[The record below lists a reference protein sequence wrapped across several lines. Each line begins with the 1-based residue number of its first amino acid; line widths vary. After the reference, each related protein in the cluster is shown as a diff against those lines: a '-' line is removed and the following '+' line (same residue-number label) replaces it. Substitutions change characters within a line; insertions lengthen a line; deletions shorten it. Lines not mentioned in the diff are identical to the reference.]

1 MEPLCNSKKVSK
13 FFAILANLDRTSQKR
28 YAKRNEF
35 STRYGHCEQ
44 EVFVERTIGKWFRDK
59 CFIWIENAE
68 TGFYQEDEL
77 NSYNQIPVKYKQ
89 VRYIQVMRPEYI
101 LGYGNKIR
109 VRFYDASRPSLLN
122 NEIEL
127 GHNEAL
133 ELTAEKISPAKFKS
147 ILKLFVHT
155 EKEVKLEKEKLG
167 K

>member
-1 MEPLCNSKKVSK
+1 MEPLFNSYKVSK
-13 FFAILANLDRTSQKR
+13 FFATLASLDRTSQKR

-44 EVFVERTIGKWFRDK
+44 EVFVERTIGKWFKDK

-77 NSYNQIPVKYKQ
+77 NSTNQIPIKYKQ
-89 VRYIQVMRPEYI
+89 VRYIQIMRPEYV

-122 NEIEL
+122 NEIEID
-127 GHNEAL
+127 HNVAL
-133 ELTAEKISPAKFKS
+133 VFLAEEITPAKFKS
-147 ILKLFVHT
+147 ILKIFVCS
-155 EKEVKLEKEKLG
+155 
-167 K
+167 